1 VHSNAQRVQDEL
13 RRAGSPAEVVELS
26 DSARTAAEAAVAI
39 GTTVAQIAK
48 SLVFSAGDA
57 TVLVIASGINRV
69 SVEKVGALVGATIRR
84 ADPDTVRRATG
95 YPVGGVPP
103 VAHATPTTVLIDE
116 DLTPFDEVWASAG
129 TPHAVFKATADEIV
143 RLTGGTVADVKD
155 G

>member
-1 VHSNAQRVQDEL
+1 VHSNSQRVQDEL

-26 DSARTAAEAAVAI
+26 DSARTAAEAAAAI